1 MEIIRKRILIGGFPM
16 YNKLILLLS
25 ILFFSS
31 CEGGDLRKHLHE
43 RIYTGNDI
51 TASVYMVSE
60 ITTMHEFVDIKR
72 WGHTRNILEANP
84 GDIFEVVVKG
94 DSVIVRMRE
103 GLVYRQS
110 ALELNVH
117 IRVDSAVTQ
126 FEWFNKYGNGM
137 EKYYSQ

>member
-1 MEIIRKRILIGGFPM
+1 MAISWCGRGKDSGILCGRAMGTGSLWLLSFICLVNGMEIIRKRILIGGFPM

-84 GDIFEVVVKG
+84 GDIFE
-94 DSVIVRMRE
+94 
-103 GLVYRQS
+103 
-110 ALELNVH
+110 
-117 IRVDSAVTQ
+117 
-126 FEWFNKYGNGM
+126 
-137 EKYYSQ
+137 